1 MTESTI
7 ICSNVGK
14 SFPLGRREPVE
25 VLRQQLFGTSAT
37 YRDPFWALRNVSF
50 EVGAGEAL
58 AIVGRNGS
66 GKSTLLQMLTGVLP
80 PSEGHISVNG
90 KIAALLE
97 LGSGFDPE
105 YTGRENV
112 YMNGAVLGLS
122 QRQIDQ
128 RFGDIEKFADIGR
141 FIDEPVR
148 VYSSGMFVRL
158 AFSVAIHVD
167 PEILVVD
174 EALSVGDARFAAK
187 CMRRIRDLRESGVTL
202 LFVSHDISSVRAV
215 CDRALWLSDGAP
227 RMLGS
232 VFEVTAHYMEYLFH
246 EEIDSEST
254 ALEQKQVQAGVGSG
268 SDVLEE
274 PVLIESPQCETP
286 PESKDASGQPIDNVS
301 SIEALPDE
309 KVVAAHESGVLPQV
323 DAESI
328 ASRVDGIINHWGSHV
343 GCITGLRLANQA
355 GNSSVFS
362 YGDEITLEIDL
373 DIPEDFPKET
383 LSVAFSVKDLRGT
396 DLLVCTSHDEN
407 AGAFANQSGRARVRF
422 RFTNRLAPGKF
433 LLAVALED
441 RFSPAISYYEYIEGA
456 AYFACISEVERFGI
470 FNLPVDLTI
479 EGF

>member
-1 MTESTI
+1 MTDCSI

-58 AIVGRNGS
+58 AVVGRNGS

-80 PSEGHISVNG
+80 PSEGTISVKG

-105 YTGRENV
+105 YSGRENV
-112 YMNGAVLGLS
+112 YMNGAVLGLTR
-122 QRQIDQ
+122 RQIDS
-128 RFGDIEKFADIGR
+128 RFSEIEKFADIGR

-158 AFSVAIHVD
+158 AFSVAIHVE

-215 CDRALWLSDGAP
+215 CDRALWLSDGTS

-232 VFEVTAHYMEYLFH
+232 VFEVTAHYMEYLF
-246 EEIDSEST
+246 EDEIAVDSP
-254 ALEQKQVQAGVGSG
+254 A
-268 SDVLEE
+268 E
-274 PVLIESPQCETP
+274 P
-286 PESKDASGQPIDNVS
+286 DAAKTEIAD
-301 SIEALPDE
+301 
-309 KVVAAHESGVLPQV
+309 VAAMEAQEPGPAAVAASDDSGADRGPAATSMVAIPGIEGDEGAL
-323 DAESI
+323 AT
-328 ASRVDGIINHWGSHV
+328 RVDGIINHWGSHV
-343 GCITGLRLANQA
+343 GCIRGLRFN
-355 GNSSVFS
+355 GEDGSSTVIK
-362 YGDEITLEIDL
+362 YGETVMLEVDL
-373 DIPEDFPKET
+373 QIPETFPKET
-383 LSVAFSVKDLRGT
+383 LSLAFSIKDLRGT
-396 DLLVCTSHDEN
+396 DLLVCTTHDEN
-407 AGAFANQSGRARVRF
+407 PGLFVGSSQMVTVRF
-422 RFTNRLAPGKF
+422 QFTNRLSQGKF

-441 RFSPAISYYEYIEGA
+441 RFAPSISYYEYIEGA
-456 AYFACISEVERFGI
+456 VYFASIAEIDRFGI
-470 FNLPVDLTI
+470 FNLPVDVTLL
-479 EGF
+479 GG